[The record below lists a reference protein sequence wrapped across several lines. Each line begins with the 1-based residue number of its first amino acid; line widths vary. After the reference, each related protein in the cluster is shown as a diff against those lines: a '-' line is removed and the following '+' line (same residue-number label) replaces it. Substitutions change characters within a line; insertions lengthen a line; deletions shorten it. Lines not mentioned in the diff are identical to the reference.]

1 MTQSFSFMRPV
12 VVLALAAGLG
22 LATTGCGER
31 PLEPRDPTPG
41 VPHYKIKTYNVEA
54 GGEGHASTIQAIGTD
69 DADVVCLQETTP
81 QYETKI
87 REKLTEQY
95 PYQLYQHNE
104 PDQGSAG
111 MAVLSHFPIIDG
123 GWHPGPNG
131 WHPAWH
137 LFVQTPA
144 GTIQILNV
152 HLRSMFSGNGNS
164 ASSYLKV
171 GEDHLYEISL
181 FMKDC
186 AHDYPT
192 LVVGDFNESPSGRA
206 VEYLEDR
213 GFRNALP
220 LFRPGQFTWRH
231 PSVANQMS
239 QTLDHILFDDS
250 FSPLDAWAINA
261 GASDHIPVVAHLEAA
276 YDWQPD
282 TSSSRAA
289 TVPEVDATPQG
300 LRRAENATQ
309 VPRTE

>member
-1 MTQSFSFMRPV
+1 MRFV
-12 VVLALAAGLG
+12 AVLALAASLG

-41 VPHYKIKTYNVEA
+41 VPHYKIKTYNVET
-54 GGEGHASTIQAIGTD
+54 GGEGHASTIKAIGTD
-69 DADVVCLQETTP
+69 DADIVCLQETTP
-81 QYETKI
+81 QYETVI
-87 REKLTEQY
+87 RAKLSAQY
-95 PYQLYQHNE
+95 AYQIYQHNL
-104 PDQGSAG
+104 PDQGAAG

-152 HLRSMFSGNGNS
+152 HLRSMFDGKGNA

-171 GEDHLYEISL
+171 GEDHLDEIAL
-181 FMKDC
+181 FMKSC
-186 AHDYPT
+186 AGDYPT
-192 LVVGDFNESPSGRA
+192 LVVGDFNEGPGGRA
-206 VEYLEDR
+206 VEYLEAR

-220 LFRPGQFTWRH
+220 LFRPGQYTWRH
-231 PSVANQMS
+231 PSVANQMA

-250 FSPLDAWAINA
+250 FAPLNAWAIDA

-282 TSSSRAA
+282 STIRRA
-289 TVPEVDATPQG
+289 VDASELVAPPQG
-300 LRRAENATQ
+300 LRRTGDATQ
-309 VPRTE
+309 VQRTE